1 MSAPPGSASFRAAD
15 VARLPAPV
23 LRSVLTPGPAAPP
36 LEEVA
41 AALEPGDLVTVAQAL
56 EPARGE
62 RLLRLGQRPVSPAQ
76 RESAQARLVRGLFWT
91 LVYELQP
98 DRWAELAEL
107 ELIPGPLIADLPTG
121 HLVVEAGAG
130 SGRLTRHLARQR
142 RLVIAVD
149 LSLPL
154 CRRLRRHLPDNVQVI
169 AGASQHLPV
178 ATGVADLSA
187 ACAAFSPDPPLGGR
201 EALAE
206 LERVTKPGGWI
217 ALISPEAP
225 DWFEEHGFEC
235 RSYPEPHNAAP
246 THVVEFFGPL
256 HPPKTLLL
264 RRR

>member
-23 LRSVLTPGPAAPP
+23 LRTLFTPGPAAPP

-41 AALEPGDLVTVAQAL
+41 AALDPADLVTVAQAL

-62 RLLRLGQRPVSPAQ
+62 RLLRLGQRPVAPAG
-76 RESAQARLVRGLFWT
+76 REAARARLVRGLFWT

-98 DRWAELAEL
+98 DRWAELAAL
-107 ELIPGPLIADLPTG
+107 ELLPEPLIRDLPAG
-121 HLVVEAGAG
+121 ELVVEAGSG
-130 SGRLTRHLARQR
+130 SGRLTRHLARLYRQ
-142 RLVIAVD
+142 VIAVD

-154 CRRLRRHLPDNVQVI
+154 CRRLRRELPGNVMAV

-178 ATGVADLSA
+178 TTGVADVA
-187 ACAAFSPDPPLGGR
+187 AVCAALSPDPPLGGLD
-201 EALAE
+201 ALAE

-225 DWFEEHGFEC
+225 DWFEERGFEC
-235 RSYPEPHNAAP
+235 RSYPEPPIAAP
-246 THVVEFFGPL
+246 TRVVEFFGPL
-256 HPPKTLLL
+256 HPPKTLLV
-264 RRR
+264 RHR